1 VTNLVLLT
9 LRFRAKNI
17 CWPKAS
23 GGCHVIGKEFF
34 ELIPDTIMP
43 RYNSFNYSK
52 IHLLKQGVFNMG
64 RSKLLAS
71 IVVGATVGAAL
82 SMFDRVTR
90 EKTIASTKKMKE
102 AISYYSANREEL
114 QVLVEEKV
122 LAAKVL
128 CENVSE
134 NVNSIIDKVDEFKE
148 LPYTIEGMIKD
159 TKSAFSLPDKE

>member
-1 VTNLVLLT
+1 
-9 LRFRAKNI
+9 
-17 CWPKAS
+17 
-23 GGCHVIGKEFF
+23 
-34 ELIPDTIMP
+34 
-43 RYNSFNYSK
+43 
-52 IHLLKQGVFNMG
+52 MG

-82 SMFDRVTR
+82 SMLDRTTR

-102 AISYYSANREEL
+102 AISYYATNREEL

-122 LAAKVL
+122 MATKVL
-128 CENVSE
+128 CESVSE

-148 LPYTIEGMIKD
+148 LPSTIEGMIND

>member
-1 VTNLVLLT
+1 
-9 LRFRAKNI
+9 
-17 CWPKAS
+17 
-23 GGCHVIGKEFF
+23 
-34 ELIPDTIMP
+34 
-43 RYNSFNYSK
+43 
-52 IHLLKQGVFNMG
+52 MG

-82 SMFDRVTR
+82 SMLDRSTR

-102 AISYYSANREEL
+102 AISYYAANREEL

-122 LAAKVL
+122 LAAKVM

-148 LPYTIEGMIKD
+148 LPSTIEGMIND
-159 TKSAFSLPDKE
+159 TKSAFTLPNKE

>member
-1 VTNLVLLT
+1 
-9 LRFRAKNI
+9 
-17 CWPKAS
+17 
-23 GGCHVIGKEFF
+23 
-34 ELIPDTIMP
+34 
-43 RYNSFNYSK
+43 
-52 IHLLKQGVFNMG
+52 MG

-148 LPYTIEGMIKD
+148 LPSTIEGMIKD

>member
-1 VTNLVLLT
+1 
-9 LRFRAKNI
+9 
-17 CWPKAS
+17 
-23 GGCHVIGKEFF
+23 
-34 ELIPDTIMP
+34 
-43 RYNSFNYSK
+43 
-52 IHLLKQGVFNMG
+52 MG

-82 SMFDRVTR
+82 SMLDRTTR

-102 AISYYSANREEL
+102 AISYYAANREEL

-122 LAAKVL
+122 LSAKVL

-148 LPYTIEGMIKD
+148 LPSTIEGMIND

>member
-1 VTNLVLLT
+1 
-9 LRFRAKNI
+9 
-17 CWPKAS
+17 
-23 GGCHVIGKEFF
+23 
-34 ELIPDTIMP
+34 
-43 RYNSFNYSK
+43 
-52 IHLLKQGVFNMG
+52 MG

-82 SMFDRVTR
+82 SMFDRTTR

-102 AISYYSANREEL
+102 AISYYSTNREEL

-122 LAAKVL
+122 LATKVL
-128 CENVSE
+128 CESVSE

-148 LPYTIEGMIKD
+148 LPSTIEGMIND

>member
-1 VTNLVLLT
+1 
-9 LRFRAKNI
+9 
-17 CWPKAS
+17 
-23 GGCHVIGKEFF
+23 
-34 ELIPDTIMP
+34 
-43 RYNSFNYSK
+43 
-52 IHLLKQGVFNMG
+52 MG

-82 SMFDRVTR
+82 SMLDRSTR

-102 AISYYSANREEL
+102 AISYYAANREEL

-122 LAAKVL
+122 LAAKVM

-148 LPYTIEGMIKD
+148 LPSTIEGMIND
-159 TKSAFSLPDKE
+159 TKSAFALPNKE

>member
-1 VTNLVLLT
+1 
-9 LRFRAKNI
+9 
-17 CWPKAS
+17 
-23 GGCHVIGKEFF
+23 
-34 ELIPDTIMP
+34 
-43 RYNSFNYSK
+43 
-52 IHLLKQGVFNMG
+52 MG

-148 LPYTIEGMIKD
+148 LPSTIEGMIND
-159 TKSAFSLPDKE
+159 TKSAFALPNKE

>member
-1 VTNLVLLT
+1 
-9 LRFRAKNI
+9 
-17 CWPKAS
+17 
-23 GGCHVIGKEFF
+23 
-34 ELIPDTIMP
+34 
-43 RYNSFNYSK
+43 
-52 IHLLKQGVFNMG
+52 MG

-82 SMFDRVTR
+82 SMLDRTTR

-102 AISYYSANREEL
+102 AISYYATNREEL

-122 LAAKVL
+122 MATKVL
-128 CENVSE
+128 CESVSE

-148 LPYTIEGMIKD
+148 LPSAIEGMIND

>member
-1 VTNLVLLT
+1 
-9 LRFRAKNI
+9 
-17 CWPKAS
+17 
-23 GGCHVIGKEFF
+23 
-34 ELIPDTIMP
+34 
-43 RYNSFNYSK
+43 
-52 IHLLKQGVFNMG
+52 MG

-82 SMFDRVTR
+82 SMLDRTTR

-102 AISYYSANREEL
+102 AISYYATNREEL

-122 LAAKVL
+122 LATKVL
-128 CENVSE
+128 CESVSE

-148 LPYTIEGMIKD
+148 LPSTIEGMIND